1 MSAGTDPAKVR
12 KKKGK
17 CRNFEGGE
25 CVKAELGEIQ
35 EIPENDLFICEDCKQ
50 PLTELPGAGNKAL
63 IPLLIGGVGV
73 VFFGGIALLLAAC
86 PGKPAEVSWPTI
98 YGQVG
103 KEIVPV
109 DLGSDPLFA
118 SKNVQDLLEE
128 GLLPAGVSLGGD
140 HFLKGA
146 PQLPGTSANKVYGK
160 NAKGKIVL
168 VYNLKFD
175 VTRAEEPVAP
185 PAPPAEVVPQ
195 PPEKPPVKLTGVQ
208 KANLVGSIFFEQGS
222 SDLNEEALEKIEE
235 TARLIKENHA
245 DVSQIILMGFAS
257 REGEEESNREL
268 ASRRGKAVQRQLEPQ
283 LSGKTIVILEGT
295 IPADGTSVRDL
306 PRDRRVDIQ
315 VSK

>member
-1 MSAGTDPAKVR
+1 MSSEIDPAKVR

-35 EIPENDLFICEDCKQ
+35 EIPENELFICQDCKQ
-50 PLTELPGAGNKAL
+50 PLTELPSSGSKAL
-63 IPLLIGGVGV
+63 VPLLIGGVGLAL
-73 VFFGGIALLLAAC
+73 FAGIALLLVAC
-86 PGKPAEVSWPTI
+86 PGKPPEVSLPTI

-103 KEIVPV
+103 KEITPV
-109 DLGSDPLFA
+109 DLGSEPLF
-118 SKNVQDLLEE
+118 STKNVQELFEE
-128 GLLPAGVSLGGD
+128 GLLPMGLSLGGD
-140 HFLKGA
+140 HFLKGT
-146 PQLPGTSANKVYGK
+146 PQIPGTSANKVFGK

-168 VYNLKFD
+168 VYNLNFD
-175 VTRAEEPVAP
+175 INRAAEPVAP
-185 PAPPAEVVPQ
+185 PPPP
-195 PPEKPPVKLTGVQ
+195 PPVKAAPPPPPVKPPGVQ
-208 KANLVGSIFFEQGS
+208 KATMVGSIFFEQGS
-222 SDLNEEALEKIEE
+222 SELDEEALAKIEE
-235 TARLIKENHA
+235 NARLIKDNYG
-245 DVSQIILMGFAS
+245 DFSQIILMGFAS